1 MNRRPPPCLPR
12 IRHPPNWPVSAAA
25 GCIRGPLATSGSYH
39 LTTLKNAPS
48 RPVVAELVGPGPR
61 PLTGARVATA
71 LLATAPLAARLGWW
85 WWSQGR
91 HRTLT
96 ASAPFEPAPAA
107 VEHTEIEMV
116 KRTLGRW
123 RLRVSSTRWVV
134 PVGSAVST
142 APARKPRANWLGPV
156 LRLTGAAL
164 EANSRKA
171 PPEVPRLRAAPGQP
185 RRRLPPANRR

>member
-1 MNRRPPPCLPR
+1 M
-12 IRHPPNWPVSAAA
+12 
-25 GCIRGPLATSGSYH
+25 
-39 LTTLKNAPS
+39 
-48 RPVVAELVGPGPR
+48 
-61 PLTGARVATA
+61 ATA

-96 ASAPFEPAPAA
+96 AYAPFESAPSA

-123 RLRVSSTRWVV
+123 RVRVDSTRWVV
-134 PVGSAVST
+134 PTGPAVST
-142 APARKPRANWLGPV
+142 APAVKPRANWLEPV

-164 EANSRKA
+164 EANSRKTA
-171 PPEVPRLRAAPGQP
+171 REVPRLPSATAQTHRQV
-185 RRRLPPANRR
+185 PPVDRH